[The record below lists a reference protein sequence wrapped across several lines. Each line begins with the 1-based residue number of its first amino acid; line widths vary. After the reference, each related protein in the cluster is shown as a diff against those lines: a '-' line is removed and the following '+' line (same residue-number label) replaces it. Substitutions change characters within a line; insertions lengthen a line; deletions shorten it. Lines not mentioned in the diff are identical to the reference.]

1 MIQFTPE
8 GVEMNATDEDVRAAR
23 ETIARDKL
31 LRLPEFLSPELAEKV
46 WEGVES
52 EGFEDPTADTHKSQ
66 YAGLYVNVR
75 HDLKSGPTVD
85 MLNARANDPA
95 FLDFVRET
103 TQQPSITECVG
114 RVVKLF
120 SAEEDFPWHTDAD
133 AGRVGD
139 LVVDISAERY
149 GGCSFEMRDAE
160 TKEIFT
166 KVEDLQYREATL
178 ALISADIEHH
188 NLRVTTE
195 TPRIAYVGWFVS
207 PEGPQ

>member
-8 GVEMNATDEDVRAAR
+8 GVEITATDEELREAR
-23 ETIARDKL
+23 DTIARDKL
-31 LRLPEFLSPELAEKV
+31 LRIPEFLSPELAEV
-46 WEGVES
+46 VREGVEG
-52 EGFEDPTADTHKSQ
+52 EGFEDPTADTHKSEF
-66 YAGLYVNVR
+66 AGLYVNVR
-75 HDLKSGPTVD
+75 HDLKEGPTVD
-85 MLNARANDPA
+85 MLNERANDPK

-103 TQQPSITECVG
+103 TQMPSIEKCVG

-120 SAEEDFPWHTDAD
+120 SADEDFPWHTDAD

-149 GGCSFEMRDAE
+149 DGCAFEMRDAE
-160 TKEIFT
+160 TKEAFT

-188 NLRVTTE
+188 NLRVKGE

-207 PEGPQ
+207 PEGPE

>member
-1 MIQFTPE
+1 MIRFTAE
-8 GVEMNATDEDVRAAR
+8 QVEITASDQELRAVR

-31 LRLPEFLSPELAEKV
+31 LRLPEFLSPELAKIV
-46 WEGVES
+46 REGVES
-52 EGFEDPTADTHKSQ
+52 EGFEDPTADTHKSA

-85 MLNARANDPA
+85 LLNARANDPK
-95 FLDFVRET
+95 FLDFVREA
-103 TQQPSITECVG
+103 TQVPTIEECVG

-149 GGCSFEMRDAE
+149 GGCAFEMRDAE

-166 KVEDLQYREATL
+166 TVNDLQYREATL
-178 ALISADIEHH
+178 ALISSEIEHH
-188 NLRVTTE
+188 NLRVTSE
-195 TPRIAYVGWFVS
+195 APRIAYVGWFVS
-207 PEGPQ
+207 PDGPQ